1 MLHPA
6 HGARGQPTFL
16 RGIERD
22 LPGPLRKFSAF
33 QKISL
38 SSYRKMCLSPAI
50 PPQREGRCARS
61 SRHARRGCGG
71 RESSRAGSREH
82 ADERSLADVK
92 SQRPDTPM
100 LVFRSRRRS
109 RRRADHGG
117 QKARRTRET
126 AYKRETAAQG
136 MPECSAAP
144 VVPAACTFLRRRAM
158 GEAFTRH
165 SLRPLDYGRGELIA
179 DLGHHVPRDRV
190 ATSCLRCLRRESDLS
205 QPSSRA
211 SREARSA
218 SRRRPG
224 THTPRQS

>member
-1 MLHPA
+1 MGLAGSRRSCAALNAICPA
-6 HGARGQPTFL
+6 PF
-16 RGIERD
+16 ENF
-22 LPGPLRKFSAF
+22 PLFRKFF
-33 QKISL
+33 FRLIGK
-38 SSYRKMCLSPAI
+38 
-50 PPQREGRCARS
+50 CAYLRP
-61 SRHARRGCGG
+61 SRLNERGVARDRHDTRGGDAVAA
-71 RESSRAGSREH
+71 RVRASSREH

-100 LVFRSRRRS
+100 LVLRSRGRS

-144 VVPAACTFLRRRAM
+144 VVPAASIFLRRRAM